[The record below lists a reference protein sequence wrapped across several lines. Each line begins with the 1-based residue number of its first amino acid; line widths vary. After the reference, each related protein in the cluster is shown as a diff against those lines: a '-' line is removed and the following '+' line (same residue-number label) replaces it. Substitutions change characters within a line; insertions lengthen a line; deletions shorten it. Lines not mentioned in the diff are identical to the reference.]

1 MIYDS
6 TYVISESSTTAAMP
20 QGVMMLNKN
29 GLEIAVNPGE
39 ISLAEKNSQLS
50 PAEQSSQIF
59 KAPLKEPLK
68 EPLKST
74 PQSLPEVTAKSEL
87 DINPSPAANDSP
99 ISFKLDLLELDS
111 GQIAEIAAKPTIS
124 ILGLG
129 YVGAVSAACFSHRGH
144 SVIGVDPDVE
154 KIATLNRG
162 ESPIVEEGLADLLD
176 NARRVGRLE
185 AICEPRKAVMESDI
199 TMVCVGTP
207 AGPDGECDLKYL
219 RMAAEQIGSALA
231 VKDDYHVVVFRS
243 TVPPK
248 TTRDILIP
256 ILEKASGKF
265 SGRDFGVCFNPEFL
279 RESSAIKDFYEP
291 PKIVI
296 GAVDQRSSAAVAELY
311 KGLSGELIETT
322 IEAAEF
328 VKYIDNTW
336 HGLKV
341 GFGNEVG
348 RLCKAMGVDSHQVM
362 NIFVKDTKLNLSPYY
377 LRPGFAFGGSCLPK
391 DTRGIMNLAADNS
404 VSTPLIDS
412 ILNSNDRHIEHAL
425 SMITACKVKRIGI
438 VGLTFKA
445 HTDDMRESPLL
456 ELVRQLRERGHDIRY
471 FDPNVASED
480 LLKMGVERQLSY
492 SRCLNIEQL
501 VNTTDMLVVG
511 HNTDYGRGAAHLA
524 EGFMPVVDLVGLGN
538 SFKYAKNCQG
548 ICW

>member
-1 MIYDS
+1 
-6 TYVISESSTTAAMP
+6 
-20 QGVMMLNKN
+20 MLNKN
-29 GLEIAVNPGE
+29 GLDAAVNLGE
-39 ISLAEKNSQLS
+39 IKLKGRNTQLG
-50 PAEQSSQIF
+50 SSQQRSQVF
-59 KAPLKEPLK
+59 KEPLNSTS
-68 EPLKST
+68 KS
-74 PQSLPEVTAKSEL
+74 SPEVTAKSAL
-87 DINPSPAANDSP
+87 DISPSRAANDSRL
-99 ISFKLDLLELDS
+99 SFKFDPFKLKS
-111 GQIAEIAAKPTIS
+111 TQITEIAAKPTLS

-129 YVGAVSAACFSHRGH
+129 YVGAVSAACFSDRGH
-144 SVIGVDPDVE
+144 SVIGVDPNAE
-154 KIATLNRG
+154 KVATLNRG
-162 ESPIVEEGLADLLD
+162 ESPIVEEGLADLL
-176 NARRVGRLE
+176 NSARRLGRLE
-185 AICEPRKAVMESDI
+185 AMSNSHQAVMESDI
-199 TMVCVGTP
+199 TLVCVGTP
-207 AGPDGECDLKYL
+207 AGPNGECDLKYL

-231 VKDDYHVVVFRS
+231 AKDDYHVVVFRS

-256 ILEKASGKF
+256 ILEKTSGKF

-279 RESSAIKDFYEP
+279 RESSAIKDFYGP
-291 PKIVI
+291 PKTVI

-322 IEAAEF
+322 VEAAEF

-348 RLCKAMGVDSHQVM
+348 RLCKAMGVDSHLVM

-391 DTRGIMNLAADNS
+391 DTRGIMHLAADNR

-456 ELVRQLRERGHDIRY
+456 ELVRQLHERGHDIRY
-471 FDPNVASED
+471 FDPNVAPED
-480 LLKMGVERQLSY
+480 LLRMGIEPQLSY
-492 SRCLNIEQL
+492 SRCTNIEQL

-511 HNTDYGRGAAHLA
+511 HNTDYGRAAAHLA
-524 EGFMPVVDLVGLGN
+524 ERFIPVIDLVGLGN